1 MEHRLPLLPLRLAAW
16 SIGKLLFRLPLP
28 SILQSS
34 NPSRRMNRR
43 CRNHTSSSLSPAP
56 GKTRPQ
62 SRRRHGWRNRAPDE
76 SRSRTRPFR
85 DSDALLVRHVAD
97 GQRPAVVG
105 ARARLLCSSST
116 ETPARTRQ
124 VSSGTRR
131 KWRSGK
137 QRTAALPGA
146 QQSKF
151 TQPVLA
157 KLGVADMDGAAE
169 LRARGR
175 ADKPNPF
182 QRRSHIGIPR
192 MKENQARNV
201 WHLLLSGIKPGRDS
215 RVRSAGANARHPDDR
230 TRGRNA
236 RRSGAAAGA
245 VEGASC
251 AV

>member
-131 KWRSGK
+131 EWRSGK
-137 QRTAALPGA
+137 QRTGALPGA
-146 QQSKF
+146 QQSKS
-151 TQPVLA
+151 TQPSLA
-157 KLGVADMDGAAE
+157 ARSGRQACGSGTPRPGSADE
-169 LRARGR
+169 
-175 ADKPNPF
+175 PNPF
-182 QRRSHIGIPR
+182 QRRNRIGIPR
-192 MKENQARNV
+192 MKRTNAQ
-201 WHLLLSGIKPGRDS
+201 
-215 RVRSAGANARHPDDR
+215 RVTPS
-230 TRGRNA
+230 
-236 RRSGAAAGA
+236 
-245 VEGASC
+245 SC
-251 AV
+251 R